1 MRSAW
6 IKGLVIA
13 GAAAA
18 LVGCTLAPGARLALV
33 CYDDTGATVSSFN
46 GGFVITDIADSDAE
60 TAFAVAIAPWV
71 YDVHVD
77 DERPTEGNLA
87 VAGDAGSRSA
97 RRFMVARYRDIN
109 GDLEDHYFA
118 DGGIV
123 LTDFPGAV
131 SASALAMDIEPGTP
145 YVTSTIAVAGKAVV
159 DEEHRFAV
167 ARYHWY
173 GAMETNFGNDGRVLT
188 SFPGADDAVARAV
201 ALTPTET
208 GFQVVAGGDARFPD
222 GRRFA
227 VARYR
232 GDGNLDNSFDDDG
245 RVITDFAGS
254 TSESIADLAIVDTD
268 GEKLIVAAGRASGN
282 DGQQI
287 ALARYLWDGSLDTT
301 FGSGGRIMAA
311 APGSDGSY
319 AQAVQVDDR
328 GRIVV
333 AGVARDAEGN
343 SRFMVARFTTEG
355 VPDLN
360 FGGAGFSTIDFPGA
374 IGALAHGMDIDSE
387 GRILVAGQ
395 AFADGWKFAVAR
407 FLADGTLDSAFDGDG
422 RVLTDLPT
430 HNEIA
435 FDITFDRRG
444 RINYLVCAAG
454 QAGD

>member
-1 MRSAW
+1 
-6 IKGLVIA
+6 
-13 GAAAA
+13 
-18 LVGCTLAPGARLALV
+18 
-33 CYDDTGATVSSFN
+33 
-46 GGFVITDIADSDAE
+46 
-60 TAFAVAIAPWV
+60 
-71 YDVHVD
+71 
-77 DERPTEGNLA
+77 
-87 VAGDAGSRSA
+87 
-97 RRFMVARYRDIN
+97 
-109 GDLEDHYFA
+109 
-118 DGGIV
+118 
-123 LTDFPGAV
+123 
-131 SASALAMDIEPGTP
+131 
-145 YVTSTIAVAGKAVV
+145 
-159 DEEHRFAV
+159 
-167 ARYHWY
+167 
-173 GAMETNFGNDGRVLT
+173 
-188 SFPGADDAVARAV
+188 
-201 ALTPTET
+201 
-208 GFQVVAGGDARFPD
+208 
-222 GRRFA
+222 
-227 VARYR
+227 
-232 GDGNLDNSFDDDG
+232 
-245 RVITDFAGS
+245 
-254 TSESIADLAIVDTD
+254 
-268 GEKLIVAAGRASGN
+268 
-282 DGQQI
+282 
-287 ALARYLWDGSLDTT
+287 
-301 FGSGGRIMAA
+301 MAA
-311 APGSDGSY
+311 SPGSDGSY